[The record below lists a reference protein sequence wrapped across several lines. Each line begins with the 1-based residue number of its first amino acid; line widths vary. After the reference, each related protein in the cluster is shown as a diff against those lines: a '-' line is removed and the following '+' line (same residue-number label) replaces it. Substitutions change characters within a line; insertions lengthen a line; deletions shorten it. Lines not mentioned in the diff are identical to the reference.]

1 MQMEVKP
8 WYSLPKEAG
17 DAVSLVVFKARLDK
31 ALIYRWQLAHKT
43 ISGPFQPKPPYDKF
57 L

>member
-1 MQMEVKP
+1 MEVKP
-8 WYSLPKEAG
+8 WYRLPKEAG

-43 ISGPFQPKPPYDKF
+43 ISGPFQPKPPYDRF